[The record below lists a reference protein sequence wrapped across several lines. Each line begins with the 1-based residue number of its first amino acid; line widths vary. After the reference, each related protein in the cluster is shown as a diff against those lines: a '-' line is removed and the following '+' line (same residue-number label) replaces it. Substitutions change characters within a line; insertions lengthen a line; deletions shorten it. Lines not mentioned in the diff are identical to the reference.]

1 MITIE
6 EFRTDVGNRGKSFLM
21 TVADIFESASKQNL
35 AVADD
40 FAEFAVG
47 QLRIPT
53 KAKSFGEYRNRTLDA
68 YSQFGTDLKEH
79 GKDMYELW
87 REVPGQ
93 IVESLKAKETKVR
106 KAAPKKAAPKKAA
119 PKKVRK
125 AAPKKARK
133 AAPKKREAKEVVAK
147 PSA

>member
-40 FAEFAVG
+40 FADFAVR
-47 QLRIPT
+47 QLRMPT
-53 KAKSFGEYRNRTLDA
+53 KAKSFGEYRHRTWDA
-68 YSQFGTDLKEH
+68 YSQFGTDLREH

-93 IVESLKAKETKVR
+93 IVDSLKAREKKVR

-119 PKKVRK
+119 PKK
-125 AAPKKARK
+125 AKKASPRK
-133 AAPKKREAKEVVAK
+133 SVAKEVAAK
-147 PSA
+147 PIA